1 MENKEV
7 TRRAMTSYS
16 DGGTDQWTQCKGGL
30 CEIFEILLVDAC
42 GGGSGRWDS
51 GL

>member
-7 TRRAMTSYS
+7 SRRAMTSYS

-30 CEIFEILLVDAC
+30 REIFEILRVDDS

-51 GL
+51 DL